1 MESLLFFVKRIG
13 TMNRD
18 GARLCATGF
27 TAIHKHRLE
36 HQPQLV
42 DSRTQVTILWAAS
55 IRAFENH

>member
-1 MESLLFFVKRIG
+1 MGRVRFFLKRIA

-27 TAIHKHRLE
+27 TAISKHRLE

-42 DSRTQVTILWAAS
+42 DCTSQVTILLAAS
-55 IRAFENH
+55 TRALENH